1 MSIEWTMLRWRKS
14 TGSRPQRSRSGAS
27 GSKKTRTEAKLQNAE
42 VADVQ
47 KDVRLDREDQR
58 LVNDLKGAR
67 LIQAQGFR
75 TVLFYVALS
84 MAALCILTSVAL
96 VVGMVFL
103 GYGRPLGKML
113 SPTIVV
119 AFISGLTVET
129 VSLLVVI
136 SQYLYPKDQGV
147 E

>member
-1 MSIEWTMLRWRKS
+1 M
-14 TGSRPQRSRSGAS
+14 
-27 GSKKTRTEAKLQNAE
+27 
-42 VADVQ
+42 
-47 KDVRLDREDQR
+47 
-58 LVNDLKGAR
+58 NDLKGAR

>member
-1 MSIEWTMLRWRKS
+1 MRN
-14 TGSRPQRSRSGAS
+14 GAS
-27 GSKKTRTEAKLQNAE
+27 GSKRIPTEDKLQNAE

-47 KDVRLDREDQR
+47 KDVKLDREDQR
-58 LVNDLKGAR
+58 LVKDLKGAR

-84 MAALCILTSVAL
+84 MAGLCILTSVAL
-96 VVGMVFL
+96 VVGLVFF
-103 GYGRPLGKML
+103 GFGRPMGETL

-119 AFISGLTVET
+119 AFVSGLTVET